1 MDLVRPAIEQL
12 QTQKPGLFSLGAV
25 VALWSASSAVRSSMD
40 AMNRVYDV
48 VESRPAWKRIPLSVL
63 YTLGVAAFLLAAAGL
78 MITGPQAMGWLAQR
92 VGIEE
97 AVVILWNWLRIPAA
111 ILLMM
116 AVVAT
121 LYYLLP
127 DVKQEFRFIT
137 PGSVLAVL
145 AWLLASFGF
154 SYYAQ
159 HFATYNAMYGSIGAI
174 IILLLYLYLS
184 AAVLLLG
191 AELNAVIEHH
201 SREGKNPGER
211 RPGKTAAWR
220 RAEPSLFLDVQQ
232 QVFEG
237 FAVFPRFFPQA
248 ALLGFQQAFGDVT
261 QGLGVVLLEEGAGVG
276 IQQVGVGQQG
286 VLVVVHQ
293 LGGGVEGEQV
303 VHRRGQFEGALV
315 AVALH
320 AGDPLGV
327 GGAGAHHP
335 AQFLPQGADARQVRL
350 AVVAVVAGDRLAAQ
364 GLGGGE
370 HAAWNW

>member
-1 MDLVRPAIEQL
+1 MICYLGLKGVKGRTLLVSTVNEFIDDELPTYASALAFQMFFSLFPFLLLLIALIGFLHLPTFFDWLQTQAALVLPVEAMDLVRPAIEQL

-211 RPGKTAAWR
+211 RPG
-220 RAEPSLFLDVQQ
+220 EDGSV
-232 QVFEG
+232 
-237 FAVFPRFFPQA
+237 
-248 ALLGFQQAFGDVT
+248 
-261 QGLGVVLLEEGAGVG
+261 
-276 IQQVGVGQQG
+276 
-286 VLVVVHQ
+286 
-293 LGGGVEGEQV
+293 
-303 VHRRGQFEGALV
+303 
-315 AVALH
+315 
-320 AGDPLGV
+320 
-327 GGAGAHHP
+327 
-335 AQFLPQGADARQVRL
+335 
-350 AVVAVVAGDRLAAQ
+350 AQ
-364 GLGGGE
+364 G
-370 HAAWNW
+370 